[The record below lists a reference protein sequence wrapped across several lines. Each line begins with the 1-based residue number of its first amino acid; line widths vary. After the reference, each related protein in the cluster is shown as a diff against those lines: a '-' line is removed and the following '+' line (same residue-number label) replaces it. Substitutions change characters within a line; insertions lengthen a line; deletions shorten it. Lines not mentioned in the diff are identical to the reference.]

1 MKKKSF
7 ISQLR
12 KVKFENIFT
21 IMYIILASYQTYY
34 HITLNG
40 LYIGLLGEI
49 IIHISFLIV
58 FRYVI
63 KDMRKDPENWF

>member
-1 MKKKSF
+1 MKNKSF
-7 ISQLR
+7 TSQLR

-49 IIHISFLIV
+49 IIYISFLIM

-63 KDMRKDPENWF
+63 KDIRKNPENWF